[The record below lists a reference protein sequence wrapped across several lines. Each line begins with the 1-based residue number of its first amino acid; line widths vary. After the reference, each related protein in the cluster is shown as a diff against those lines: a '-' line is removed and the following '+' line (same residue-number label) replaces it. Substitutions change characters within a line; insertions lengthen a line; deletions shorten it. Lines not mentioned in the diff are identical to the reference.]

1 MEITMMNKS
10 TNHQMD
16 EAIKLILQY
25 NNIFIASHINPDG
38 DNIGSMLAISL
49 ALRKINKNV
58 SVLKSDVLPEDFM
71 FLPGSHDIQE
81 YKEELGPIDIFI
93 VVDCSDEDRL
103 GNNKALLSNAKKV
116 INIDHHISNTMFGD
130 LNIVDPKSAAT
141 GELIYKLIK
150 KMGISLDIDIGSNLY
165 TAIST
170 DTGKFSYESV
180 TSRTHR
186 IIAELIDIGV
196 DFNTINLNLYENMS
210 IEKTKL
216 FIQSLSTLKFYEGNS
231 IVTLK
236 ITKEMLKHTGAKM
249 EDAEGI
255 ISFIRKIE
263 SVEVACVLKEIEM
276 NNIKISLRSKR
287 DVDVALIAQSFD
299 GGGHIRA
306 AGCSINSNIEEAEK
320 EIVGKI
326 REVVR

>member
-1 MEITMMNKS
+1 
-10 TNHQMD
+10 
-16 EAIKLILQY
+16 
-25 NNIFIASHINPDG
+25 
-38 DNIGSMLAISL
+38 
-49 ALRKINKNV
+49 
-58 SVLKSDVLPEDFM
+58 
-71 FLPGSHDIQE
+71 
-81 YKEELGPIDIFI
+81 
-93 VVDCSDEDRL
+93 
-103 GNNKALLSNAKKV
+103 
-116 INIDHHISNTMFGD
+116 MFGD

-236 ITKEMLKHTGAKM
+236 ITKEMLKHAGAKM

>member
-1 MEITMMNKS
+1 MNKS

-236 ITKEMLKHTGAKM
+236 ITKEMLKHAGAKM